1 MGYQSYLIFFNAI
14 ELTSINSYRLKNNSS
29 FDYINNQFFVK
40 KKSSLNIKNQDN

>member
-40 KKSSLNIKNQDN
+40 KKIEFKYKESG